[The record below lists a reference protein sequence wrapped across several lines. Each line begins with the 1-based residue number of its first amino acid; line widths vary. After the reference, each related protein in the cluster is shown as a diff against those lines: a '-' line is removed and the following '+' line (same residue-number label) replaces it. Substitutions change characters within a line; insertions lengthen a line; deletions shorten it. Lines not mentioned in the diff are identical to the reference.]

1 MKNLYLLALFVL
13 LTILFCTGCQGK
25 GRNEDNRDGLD
36 STKISQ
42 TKIKPAINV
51 YIENSGSMDGYI
63 KGVTEFEQTVYNYL
77 SDILISHTIDSLN
90 LFYIN
95 SEVKPCNLAL
105 EDFIQKLEPTT
116 FRQYGGNR
124 GASDIANVLGI
135 VLEKNGKN
143 QISILITDG
152 IFSPGRREDAE
163 QYLISQQIG
172 IKRRF
177 ANYLEKNKDA
187 AVIVYQLSSNFNGI
201 YYNKVDA
208 KIIINEQR
216 PYYIWI
222 IGEAKQVSELR
233 KQVPDSKFIDTGV
246 QNIFTA
252 IAGNHSVKY
261 AVIPSSGKF
270 KPSRRD
276 AHTIEDLKKDSRTGK
291 VKFAINADFSDLLLD
306 DTYLLDANN
315 YENSSKYHLDIKPSV
330 TKNNGYSHILTFS
343 SDKVYQGTVSVK
355 LKVKLP
361 AWIEVVNDDE
371 GSAAVKG
378 KTYGIK
384 YQIGGVFDAFTFNN
398 NYYTEI
404 KVSIK

>member
-1 MKNLYLLALFVL
+1 
-13 LTILFCTGCQGK
+13 
-25 GRNEDNRDGLD
+25 
-36 STKISQ
+36 
-42 TKIKPAINV
+42 
-51 YIENSGSMDGYI
+51 MDGYI